1 MAFEFTQVVAK
12 LVKTV
17 GFFRKVEA
25 LENDLMNLLGG
36 PAAEVIASM
45 QKNLQE
51 PDGAGLMDFDTR
63 ITDRA
68 CDDRQCRRSIQ
79 NQPVGVELKPAT
91 IFL

>member
-1 MAFEFTQVVAK
+1 MAFELAQVVAK

-17 GFFRKVEA
+17 GFFRKMEA

-51 PDGAGLMDFDTR
+51 PDGAGLMDHLWPSLNCMPLLNGLNSITYDT
-63 ITDRA
+63 
-68 CDDRQCRRSIQ
+68 SIC
-79 NQPVGVELKPAT
+79 T
-91 IFL
+91 